1 MIDPPKIGHASKL
14 GSRHEKIR
22 IQRWLAAL
30 SEPMRQMVCV
40 RVCVYVCVLCCE
52 CVYVCVCMCVNK
64 WFTIKW

>member
-1 MIDPPKIGHASKL
+1 MTDPPKTGHASRL

-40 RVCVYVCVLCCE
+40 RVCMCVCSAVSVFTC
-52 CVYVCVCMCVNK
+52 VCVCV
-64 WFTIKW
+64 